1 MEQETWIGHT
11 LGGRYKITALLG
23 TGGMSAVYKATD
35 PNLNRVVAVKLIHP
49 HLSKDKDF
57 ITRFKTEAAAVA
69 AFRHANIVQVH
80 DFNFDGE
87 IYYMVMEYI
96 DGDSLQDILKRL
108 KKTDTK
114 MPLEQ
119 VVNIIM
125 NVNDALGYAHK
136 QGMIHR
142 DIKPANIMLT
152 SEEQPVLMDFGL
164 VKILNDTSH
173 TATGAIMGTARYM
186 PPEIIRNEDPDA
198 SSDIYSLG
206 ISFYEMLTGTLP
218 FSAKSAMSLMM
229 MHINDPVP
237 DLSTVRPD
245 LPPELIRIVNK
256 SLEKN
261 RSERYSSADEMT
273 RDLERFLSTPKTVSV
288 SATEYGYLNLKIP
301 GGGEQEFEVSKSE
314 ITVGRAQTNDIVIE
328 DAKMSRAHARFEFNN
343 KGEVRVIDT
352 GSTNGIRVN
361 GIKVD
366 HAIIKPGD
374 IIQMGESQIQYES
387 LSDEDDGMTIINSEL
402 DLDKSIAGFVLP
414 TVLNETSEDRIVIFT
429 PDKTWEVL
437 LDENVES
444 LTIGRDK
451 TNDVVIDHPSVSRSH
466 ARITRDHRTFKMK
479 DLNSSNGLYVA
490 GTKTDEVILE
500 SGMNVLL
507 GYANIVFKSGFTE
520 EHLSIAG
527 TSFKIPDRNP
537 VVFLPGIMGSELWL
551 GEQRI
556 WPNIKLLFKDPDV
569 LKYPGI
575 PGIEPRGI
583 LQEVVVVPNLIK
595 LEQYSQM
602 GDYLVED
609 LGYTRGVDFFEFA
622 YDWRQDVRLTAKQL
636 SQFIDALPVKPP
648 IKLVA
653 HSLGTLVSR
662 YYVERYGGKHKV
674 DKLILMGGPHL
685 GTPAAVSSLLFG
697 PNVLP
702 FGIMGEALRKVL
714 STFYTSYQILPVY
727 DCGVDQLGK
736 PYNFMKDDGWLAPEQ
751 LALWQAARE
760 FKQELGF
767 STSVPTTCIFGYGQ
781 KTVDRIM
788 LNRAADNRIAQSV
801 YESKTNGDGS
811 VPENSAILKGADFH
825 PVHQLHGVLFVD
837 NDVKMRLRLELIGKP
852 FI

>member
-1 MEQETWIGHT
+1 MDQQTWIGRS
-11 LGGRYKITALLG
+11 LGKRYKIEALLG
-23 TGGMSAVYKATD
+23 KGGMSAVYKATD
-35 PNLNRVVAVKLIHP
+35 PKLKRTVAVKLIHP
-49 HLSKDKDF
+49 HLSTDKDF
-57 ITRFKTEAAAVA
+57 IRRFKTEAAAIA
-69 AFRHANIVQVH
+69 TFRHPNIVQVF
-80 DFNFDGE
+80 DFDHDGE
-87 IYYMVMEYI
+87 NYFMVMEYI
-96 DGDSLQDILKRL
+96 AGGSLQDHL
-108 KKTDTK
+108 KKSKNTK
-114 MPLEQ
+114 SMMDPEQ
-119 VVNIIM
+119 AIRIIIR
-125 NVNDALGYAHK
+125 VCEALAYAHE
-136 QGMIHR
+136 QGAIHR

-152 SEEQPVLMDFGL
+152 TEEQPILMDFGL
-164 VKILNDTSH
+164 VKIINATSH
-173 TATGAIMGTARYM
+173 TATGAVMGTARYM
-186 PPEIIRNEDPDA
+186 PPEIIRNEAPDER
-198 SSDIYSLG
+198 SDIYSLG
-206 ISFYEMLTGTLP
+206 ITVYEMLTSDPP

-237 DLSTVRPD
+237 DINTIRPEV
-245 LPPELIRIVNK
+245 PPELIRIVNK
-256 SLEKN
+256 SLEKD
-261 RSERYSSADEMT
+261 RDKRYGSAIEMAE
-273 RDLERFLSTPKTVSV
+273 DLRRLLSTLETDPAST
-288 SATEYGYLNLKIP
+288 AEFGYLNLKLP
-301 GGGEQEFEVSKSE
+301 GGGEQEFAISKSE
-314 ITVGRAQTNDIVIE
+314 ITVGRSQINDIVVE
-328 DAKMSRAHARFEFNN
+328 DTKMSRTHARFEFNDQ
-343 KGEVRVIDT
+343 GEVKVIDAE
-352 GSTNGIRVN
+352 STNGVRVN

-366 HAIIKPGD
+366 EAMIKPGD
-374 IIQMGESQIQYES
+374 SVQIGGSEILYER
-387 LSDEDDGMTIINSEL
+387 LPDVDDGMTIINTES
-402 DLDKSIAGFVLP
+402 DLDKTLAGFVLP
-414 TVLNETSEDRIVIFT
+414 QVLNETDDDRIVIYT
-429 PDKTWEVL
+429 PDKTWDVL
-437 LDENVES
+437 LDDNVES

-451 TNDVVIDHPSVSRSH
+451 TNDIVIDHSSVSRTH
-466 ARITRDHRTFKMK
+466 ARITRDHRTFKIK

-490 GTKTDEVILE
+490 GNKTDEIVLE
-500 SGMNVLL
+500 SGMNVRL

-527 TSFKIPDRNP
+527 TSFKIPNRNP
-537 VVFLPGIMGSELWL
+537 VVFVPGIMGSELWL
-551 GEQRI
+551 GQERI

-662 YYVERYGGKHKV
+662 YYVERYGGKDKI

-697 PNVLP
+697 PDVLP
-702 FGIMGEALRKVL
+702 FGIMGEALRKVI

-727 DCGVDQLGK
+727 DCGVDQFGK

-751 LALWQAARE
+751 LSLWQTARE
-760 FKQELGF
+760 FKRELGL
-767 STSVPTTCIFGYGQ
+767 STSIPTTCIFGYGQ
-781 KTVDRIM
+781 KTVDRIK
-788 LNRAADNRIAQSV
+788 LNRNTDNRIVQSV

-811 VPENSAILKGADFH
+811 VPENSAILEGADFH

-852 FI
+852 FM